1 MENRN
6 NNKVTSNKE
15 AKKKLN
21 GYITSY
27 RKLINDFFAEVKLI
41 SAKVLTEDFINWC
54 SILNGL
60 KYFVKNVSQ
69 NYLLFQPVYNYI
81 KIFINKI
88 VMAWKSEV
96 LSDESIKPP
105 ATPDNNFNLDLVNV
119 LCKS

>member
-1 MENRN
+1 MENWN

-105 ATPDNNFNLDLVNV
+105 ATPDNSFNLDLVNV

>member
-1 MENRN
+1 MENWN

-69 NYLLFQPVYNYI
+69 NYLLFQPVYDYI

>member
-1 MENRN
+1 MENWN

-27 RKLINDFFAEVKLI
+27 RKLINDFLAEVKLI

-81 KIFINKI
+81 KISINKI

>member
-1 MENRN
+1 MENWN

-60 KYFVKNVSQ
+60 KYFVKNLSQ

>member
-1 MENRN
+1 MENWN